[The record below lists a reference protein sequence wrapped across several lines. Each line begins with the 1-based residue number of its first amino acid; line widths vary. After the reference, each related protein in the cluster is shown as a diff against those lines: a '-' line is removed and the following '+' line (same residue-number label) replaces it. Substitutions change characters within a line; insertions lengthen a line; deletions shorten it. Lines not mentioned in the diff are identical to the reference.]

1 MFSGEGRI
9 WFNGEFV
16 DWKDA
21 QVHLLTHALHYGSSV
36 FEGIRCYDTPKGPAI
51 FRLDEHIKRLVGSAK
66 IYRMTGDDSPVKFDT
81 LRQACLEVVKENNFR
96 GCYIRPII
104 WRGYGGMGL
113 NPFQCPIEMAVAAWE
128 WGSYLGKDAL
138 EKGVNVCVSSWN
150 RAAPNTFPSLAKA
163 GGNYINSQ
171 LVKMEAI
178 LDGYDEGVVLDSFG
192 YVSEGSGENLF
203 VVKDGGIFT
212 PPSSAAIL
220 PGITRHSVI
229 QIARELGHE
238 VVKKQVPREALYIA
252 DELFFTGTAAEV
264 TPIAS
269 VDRIPVG
276 EGKRGPVTAKVQ
288 EYFFNVVQAA
298 CEDKL
303 GWLTYV

>member
-1 MFSGEGRI
+1 MSWGQGKI

-21 QVHLLTHALHYGSSV
+21 QVPLLTHALHYGSSV

-51 FRLDEHIKRLVGSAK
+51 FRLDEHVERLVGSAK

-81 LRQACLEVVKENNFR
+81 LRQACIDVVKENNFQ

-104 WRGYGGMGL
+104 WRGYGGIGL

-128 WGSYLGKDAL
+128 WGSYLGPEAL

-178 LDGYDEGVVLDSFG
+178 LDGYDEGIVLDSYG

-203 VVKDGGIFT
+203 VIKDGGIFT

-276 EGKRGPVTAKVQ
+276 EGKRGPITAEIQ

-303 GWLTYV
+303 GWLTCV

>member
-113 NPFQCPIEMAVAAWE
+113 NPFQCPIEMAVAGWE
-128 WGSYLGKDAL
+128 WGSYLGQDAL

-276 EGKRGPVTAKVQ
+276 EGKRGPITAEVQ

>member
-128 WGSYLGKDAL
+128 WGSYLGQDAL